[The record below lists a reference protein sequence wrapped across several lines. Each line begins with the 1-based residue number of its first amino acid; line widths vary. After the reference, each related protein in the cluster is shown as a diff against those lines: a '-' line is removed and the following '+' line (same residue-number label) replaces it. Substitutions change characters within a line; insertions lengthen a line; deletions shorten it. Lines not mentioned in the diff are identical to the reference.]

1 MKKNNKINKIVTLSI
16 IILIFVIALVIFI
29 LNYTKDSSSL
39 SIIEKNWIN
48 NHTSE
53 MVDVSVYND
62 VPLYGQD
69 GTGIIFSY
77 LEEFTNTYGVNFN
90 KISYITTN
98 DNNSYKNIAFKV
110 LNYNEELTDDDILM
124 YQDYYTIISKE
135 PVDINN
141 LSDLTEKNIGI
152 LDADITNIRYYLN
165 DIKKINLVTSKDSE
179 ELINNLTGSV
189 VDYIILPSNLYLDD
203 ILTNNLS
210 IVYHI
215 NDLYKSYVLTI
226 KDNKTLKNIMN
237 KYYLI
242 YQKEK
247 QKKVY
252 QESFIN
258 TFTKYKKIT
267 EEQKVNYNS
276 SSYTFGYVVN
286 MPYENMINKEFV
298 GTFSNYLTDFANL
311 VDIDIKTVEYKN
323 NAELKQALSSGEV
336 DFLFANFDPTGT
348 NVDIIKSVSP
358 FEEDYLVLSQV
369 PYNMTSIRSLK
380 DKEVLVV
387 ANTYMHTYLTNNSVK
402 TIAYNN
408 TDELLRNI
416 SSNSI
421 VILDKSTY
429 DYYKDKK
436 FKKFNIIYQGILP
449 YNYNFVIRDVNK
461 NDTFA
466 KLFAHYISSVDYKN
480 IEYKYN
486 TDYIIN
492 SKNEL
497 SNMIKYIVIM
507 LAVIFIPIVLI
518 MFYYKQKRKKVA
530 LNKEDKL
537 KFIDVMTSLKNRNYL
552 NYNIKKWEE
561 NVIYPQAIVIIDLNN
576 IKYINDNYGHT
587 EGDEVIKKAASIL
600 IINQEE
606 NTDIVRTDGN
616 EFLVYMVGYDE
627 KKVIEYTRKLSKE
640 FKNLPHE
647 FGATLGY
654 SMILDNVKTIDDAIN
669 EATLSMRQAK
679 EKL

>member
-165 DIKKINLVTSKDSE
+165 DIKKINLVASKDSE
-179 ELINNLTGSV
+179 EVINTLTGSV

-298 GTFSNYLTDFANL
+298 GTFSNYLTDFADL

-480 IEYKYN
+480 I
-486 TDYIIN
+486 
-492 SKNEL
+492 
-497 SNMIKYIVIM
+497 
-507 LAVIFIPIVLI
+507 
-518 MFYYKQKRKKVA
+518 
-530 LNKEDKL
+530 
-537 KFIDVMTSLKNRNYL
+537 
-552 NYNIKKWEE
+552 
-561 NVIYPQAIVIIDLNN
+561 
-576 IKYINDNYGHT
+576 
-587 EGDEVIKKAASIL
+587 
-600 IINQEE
+600 
-606 NTDIVRTDGN
+606 
-616 EFLVYMVGYDE
+616 
-627 KKVIEYTRKLSKE
+627 
-640 FKNLPHE
+640 
-647 FGATLGY
+647 
-654 SMILDNVKTIDDAIN
+654 
-669 EATLSMRQAK
+669 
-679 EKL
+679 

>member
-165 DIKKINLVTSKDSE
+165 DIKKINLVASKDSE

-298 GTFSNYLTDFANL
+298 GTFSNYLTDFADL
-311 VDIDIKTVEYKN
+311 VDVDIKTVEYKN

-336 DFLFANFDPTGT
+336 DFLFANFDPNGT

-466 KLFAHYISSVDYKN
+466 KLFAHYISNVDYKN

>member
-298 GTFSNYLTDFANL
+298 GTFSNYLTDFADL

-336 DFLFANFDPTGT
+336 DFLFANFDPNGT

-561 NVIYPQAIVIIDLNN
+561 NIIYPQAIVIIDLNN

>member
-16 IILIFVIALVIFI
+16 IILIFIIALVIFI

-165 DIKKINLVTSKDSE
+165 DIKKINLVASKDSE

-298 GTFSNYLTDFANL
+298 GTFSNYLTDFADL

-336 DFLFANFDPTGT
+336 DFLFANFDPNGT

>member
-298 GTFSNYLTDFANL
+298 GTFSNYLTDFADL
-311 VDIDIKTVEYKN
+311 VDVDIKTVEYKN

-336 DFLFANFDPTGT
+336 DFLFANFDPNGT

>member
-165 DIKKINLVTSKDSE
+165 DIKKINLVTSKNSE

-189 VDYIILPSNLYLDD
+189 VDYIIIPSNLYLDD

-298 GTFSNYLTDFANL
+298 GTFSNYLTDFADL
-311 VDIDIKTVEYKN
+311 VDVDIKTVEYKN

-336 DFLFANFDPTGT
+336 DFLFANFDPNGT

>member
-165 DIKKINLVTSKDSE
+165 DIKKINLVASKDSE

-298 GTFSNYLTDFANL
+298 GTFSNYLTDFADL
-311 VDIDIKTVEYKN
+311 VDVDIKTVEYKN

-336 DFLFANFDPTGT
+336 DFLFANFDPNGT

>member
-152 LDADITNIRYYLN
+152 LDTDITNIRYYLN

-298 GTFSNYLTDFANL
+298 GTFSNYLTDFADL
-311 VDIDIKTVEYKN
+311 VDVDIKTVEYKN

-336 DFLFANFDPTGT
+336 DFLFANFDPNGT